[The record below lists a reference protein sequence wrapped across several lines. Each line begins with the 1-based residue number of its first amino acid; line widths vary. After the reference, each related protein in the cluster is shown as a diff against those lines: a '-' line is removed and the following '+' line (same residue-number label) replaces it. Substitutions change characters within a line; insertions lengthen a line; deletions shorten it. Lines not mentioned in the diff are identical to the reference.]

1 MAVERLVTAIE
12 GFAGSGKTTLC
23 LTLLEDQAGRYE
35 RCSALPLADDDGALL
50 CIDDVPRDGDARS
63 LAADLVARRH
73 ARGLPT
79 IVCGRSGIRTLVA
92 SIPLGDVDIVTFA
105 DLRLAPADV
114 VSRFLAAGAAQ
125 PHATDLAQRCD
136 GWAVA
141 VAFVERRLQEGVA
154 ADLLARA
161 GDAWQSLWAY
171 AQHHVLDALDDAAL
185 ADLAAVACTHDA
197 TISDFASEQH
207 CSLFAAR
214 ERLGRLPFLEIDER
228 GRVRAS
234 PLVLPLLRACR
245 PSHLVTCAQ
254 ALAAVR
260 PPSAA
265 IATLL
270 RGGDLEGAARR
281 AEASI
286 DLVPAL
292 DPDSASLL
300 AELPQSILRSHPR
313 LWLSIGMPR
322 WWHDDTAELI
332 EGATFALDNA
342 SRDDIDTRYGL
353 TLMIFP
359 ALVGIGQRER
369 ARSVVDRL
377 LRDAWASPAPHH
389 PILAALLEAAWITF
403 DERNFDID
411 TVREACT
418 PLFANPGIYFVYLLL
433 PLWTWCRIHG
443 RLDDALAACEQGI
456 AVARELMPGSYADA
470 LQGASYTAWLAGND
484 TRLGE
489 LLALTQEVVE
499 SHHLERSHG
508 FFVRIAAGD
517 ADADRVRDLARPWSI
532 AEGLLMRAAVRDS
545 VDAARRDVL
554 EAIGIAE
561 RIGFREIVLTGRVA
575 LAVMDDAARFDHLAE
590 AARVAAAIGTRELI
604 EAVDALAISNARDGK
619 SYQPVVRRFER
630 FRAPLF
636 RLSFGKGTV
645 EHHAKRIAVSHQ
657 QFAIL
662 SLIALADRP
671 IPRRELS
678 KLVSANGS
686 LIPERVLE
694 VQLARL
700 RKKLG
705 PNVIVHDGD
714 GYHFGVPFTTDWHEA
729 VRALAVVHDRS
740 TLDGPLDEIAA
751 RIAREY
757 AWTPGLGL
765 AQARIADEMRR

>member
-1 MAVERLVTAIE
+1 
-12 GFAGSGKTTLC
+12 
-23 LTLLEDQAGRYE
+23 
-35 RCSALPLADDDGALL
+35 
-50 CIDDVPRDGDARS
+50 
-63 LAADLVARRH
+63 
-73 ARGLPT
+73 
-79 IVCGRSGIRTLVA
+79 
-92 SIPLGDVDIVTFA
+92 
-105 DLRLAPADV
+105 
-114 VSRFLAAGAAQ
+114 
-125 PHATDLAQRCD
+125 
-136 GWAVA
+136 
-141 VAFVERRLQEGVA
+141 
-154 ADLLARA
+154 
-161 GDAWQSLWAY
+161 
-171 AQHHVLDALDDAAL
+171 
-185 ADLAAVACTHDA
+185 
-197 TISDFASEQH
+197 
-207 CSLFAAR
+207 
-214 ERLGRLPFLEIDER
+214 
-228 GRVRAS
+228 
-234 PLVLPLLRACR
+234 
-245 PSHLVTCAQ
+245 
-254 ALAAVR
+254 
-260 PPSAA
+260 
-265 IATLL
+265 
-270 RGGDLEGAARR
+270 
-281 AEASI
+281 
-286 DLVPAL
+286 
-292 DPDSASLL
+292 
-300 AELPQSILRSHPR
+300 
-313 LWLSIGMPR
+313 
-322 WWHDDTAELI
+322 
-332 EGATFALDNA
+332 
-342 SRDDIDTRYGL
+342 
-353 TLMIFP
+353 
-359 ALVGIGQRER
+359 
-369 ARSVVDRL
+369 
-377 LRDAWASPAPHH
+377 
-389 PILAALLEAAWITF
+389 
-403 DERNFDID
+403 
-411 TVREACT
+411 
-418 PLFANPGIYFVYLLL
+418 
-433 PLWTWCRIHG
+433 
-443 RLDDALAACEQGI
+443 
-456 AVARELMPGSYADA
+456 
-470 LQGASYTAWLAGND
+470 
-484 TRLGE
+484 
-489 LLALTQEVVE
+489 
-499 SHHLERSHG
+499 
-508 FFVRIAAGD
+508 
-517 ADADRVRDLARPWSI
+517 VRDLARPWSI

-645 EHHAKRIAVSHQ
+645 EHHDKEIAVSHQ